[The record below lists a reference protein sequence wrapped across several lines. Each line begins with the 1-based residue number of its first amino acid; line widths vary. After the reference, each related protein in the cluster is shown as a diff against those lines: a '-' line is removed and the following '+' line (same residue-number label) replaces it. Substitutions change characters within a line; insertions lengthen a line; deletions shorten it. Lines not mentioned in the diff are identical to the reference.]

1 VLGGVIVLLAIAS
14 YPAAL
19 RRIGRRWAAASAFMR
34 AACARTA
41 FTRFGADPIPIVGR
55 HLMAI
60 LATCTYFDAVT
71 VLCEH
76 REPDWR
82 SYLPLPL
89 GANRIVSA

>member
-1 VLGGVIVLLAIAS
+1 MGGGERFHAGR
-14 YPAAL
+14 L
-19 RRIGRRWAAASAFMR
+19 RPDRLHTVWRRP
-34 AACARTA
+34 
-41 FTRFGADPIPIVGR
+41 DPDRRR